1 MMKPGKKPW
10 NNYMKKIE
18 LIIFDW
24 NGTLSQMQF
33 AQEGGVVSELYP
45 EVPHILHS
53 LDQQGYLLAIA
64 TNMSRAGIER
74 ELAHHHLAAYFVY
87 VATLDQAPA
96 KPNPQMLF
104 DILDFTGVD
113 AEHALMVGDTS
124 ADEAMAAAAGT
135 DFIRVVSG
143 VNQATLNRVALL

>member
-1 MMKPGKKPW
+1 MKP
-10 NNYMKKIE
+10 IE

-33 AQEGGVVSELYP
+33 AQEGGVVSELYAD
-45 EVPHILHS
+45 VPHILRH

-64 TNMSRAGIER
+64 TNMSRAGIQQ
-74 ELAHHHLAAYFVY
+74 ELAHHQLAEYFVY

-113 AEHALMVGDTS
+113 AEHALMIGDTS

-135 DFIRVVSG
+135 DFLRVENG
-143 VNQATLNRVALL
+143 VTSPLLEQVISK